1 MKKLLI
7 MILIFS
13 LFRCCYG
20 MHGIDTI
27 KVLNDKGIKII
38 EDQSFWTTFENW
50 GKVKFLSC
58 EYEDGLSKLLFYLA
72 DEKDNIL
79 YAFPDFYG
87 NDWCF
92 YEMKAVSFKDVNKD
106 GLNDIIVIADYMTGI
121 GNEGAVPFPVCG
133 IYFQKG
139 KKFIAV
145 PEVNE
150 EINNAMQNKN
160 IAMVINFT
168 DKKVKEINELLEKKY
183 PRSVNK

>member
-7 MILIFS
+7 AILIFS
-13 LFRCCYG
+13 LFSSCYG
-20 MHGIDTI
+20 SDTI

-50 GKVKFLSC
+50 GKARFLSC
-58 EYEDGLSKLLFYLA
+58 EYKDGVIKLLLYLA

-92 YEMKAVSFKDVNKD
+92 YEVRAVSFKDVNKD
-106 GLNDIIVIADYMTGI
+106 GLKDVVIIADYVTGI
-121 GNEGAVPFPVCG
+121 GNEGAIPFPVCG

-139 KKFIAV
+139 KKFV
-145 PEVNE
+145 DLPELNE
-150 EINNAMQNKN
+150 EINDEMQNKD
-160 IAMVINFT
+160 IAMVMNFT
-168 DKKVKEINELLEKKY
+168 DKKVKKINKLLEKK
-183 PRSVNK
+183 